1 MMTTATSDY
10 LSHISDDPYRSLCS
24 PEGADTWLLTRSE
37 AIVQYLN
44 PGDAKWF
51 MEGEPMCRFKC
62 YSVIFDTYPD
72 TAIVASEFL
81 ETDRRCD
88 ICVICHISTEEF
100 LPFIPSR
107 HMKSKPREYWP
118 EDESPEEEHE
128 KNFHTLSISQIF
140 THCKRMRAPI

>member
-1 MMTTATSDY
+1 MTTATSDY
-10 LSHISDDPYRSLCS
+10 LSHISDDPYRALRS
-24 PEGADTWLLTRSE
+24 PEDTDTWLLPRSE

-51 MEGEPMCRFKC
+51 MKREPMSRLKGN
-62 YSVIFDTYPD
+62 SIVFDADTN
-72 TAIVASEFL
+72 TAIIASEFL
-81 ETDRRCD
+81 ETHGRRY
-88 ICVICHISTEEF
+88 ISVICHISTEEF